1 MPFAPQVQSLE
12 FSPQHSKTRLRKESF
27 TTEMVCIDKWI
38 RSSNTS
44 QMGMQEWLE
53 KYGWGRG
60 SPLATSSSWLL
71 EKGKSVS
78 LQGVS
83 WKFAHTPVD
92 GLTPRTIRAWWAIC
106 CFHFL
111 FLKIDLFYSLYTL
124 HSEPQFPLLPFLSGF
139 SHLPSPLGP
148 LLLCFPS
155 KQTNKQKKQISQ
167 GILTKHSITNYNK
180 VR

>member
-38 RSSNTS
+38 CSSNTS

-78 LQGVS
+78 FQVCLLEVCVHSSG
-83 WKFAHTPVD
+83 WPHTQNYM
-92 GLTPRTIRAWWAIC
+92 GLVGYL
-106 CFHFL
+106 L
-111 FLKIDLFYSLYTL
+111 FSLFVFKDWFILFFIYIT
-124 HSEPQFPLLPFLSGF
+124 HGPQFPLLPFLSGF

-155 KQTNKQKKQISQ
+155 KQTNKQKEQIFQ
-167 GILTKHSITNYNK
+167 GILTKHSITNYNQ